1 MKIHV
6 LLVPTE
12 ELGRC
17 LFMSYLM
24 DKRLIIKCVVYI
36 VLVCVNNKCSKDKI
50 LKCIFKFSWI
60 IFPIKELNV
69 WLSWLYNSSIYWSNC
84 IGNFA
89 NQILLF
95 GGEGVCTC
103 IFPLPVVV
111 YNIEQKLSYE
121 HKWSCV
127 F

>member
-24 DKRLIIKCVVYI
+24 GKRLIIKCVVYI
-36 VLVCVNNKCSKDKI
+36 VLVCVNNKCSKYKI

-60 IFPIKELNV
+60 IFPIKEFLDFTIAQ
-69 WLSWLYNSSIYWSNC
+69 YID
-84 IGNFA
+84 
-89 NQILLF
+89 QIALEILQIKF
-95 GGEGVCTC
+95 CCLGGGGVCTC
-103 IFPLPVVV
+103 IFLLPVVV